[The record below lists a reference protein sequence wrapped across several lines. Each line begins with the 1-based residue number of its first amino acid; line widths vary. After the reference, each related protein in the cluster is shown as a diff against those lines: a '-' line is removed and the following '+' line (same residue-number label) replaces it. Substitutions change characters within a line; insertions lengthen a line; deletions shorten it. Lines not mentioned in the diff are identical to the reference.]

1 MSAPQTTRVADGA
14 RTVRLRLDV
23 IEYRACQLCNY
34 GRDSKGQRCSYPEA
48 PVGNTVQDMR
58 DIGGPCGPEA
68 RWLDYTGLN
77 TPARVNTS
85 I

>member
-1 MSAPQTTRVADGA
+1 MSAPQAVPVANGT

-48 PVGNTVQDMR
+48 PAGNTVQDMR